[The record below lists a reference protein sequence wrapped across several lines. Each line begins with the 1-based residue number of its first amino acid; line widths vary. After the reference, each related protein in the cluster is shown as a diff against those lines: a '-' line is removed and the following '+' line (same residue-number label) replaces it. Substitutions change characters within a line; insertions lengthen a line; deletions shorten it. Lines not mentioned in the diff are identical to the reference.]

1 MQPGSRDLRVLGL
14 THNLWRPINFWYK
27 PKPSWK
33 GQIAAR
39 PPYLGR
45 YRRTCSSLHDDEQ
58 RLAAKQWHRD
68 RATLQPHYASAAKGS
83 GRQRKS
89 GSEHASRESGKRA
102 VGKGIASASS
112 RPCRWRR
119 ARQASRDFVSSDAAD
134 NSVAAANWS
143 SALRRAAQE
152 LSSYAGLDKVD
163 KTLHF

>member
-1 MQPGSRDLRVLGL
+1 MTTNSA
-14 THNLWRPINFWYK
+14 WRP
-27 PKPSWK
+27 SS
-33 GQIAAR
+33 GIATAL
-39 PPYLGR
+39 P
-45 YRRTCSSLHDDEQ
+45 CSRMMQ
-58 RLAAKQWHRD
+58 APQG
-68 RATLQPHYASAAKGS
+68 GS

-163 KTLHF
+163 KLCTSD